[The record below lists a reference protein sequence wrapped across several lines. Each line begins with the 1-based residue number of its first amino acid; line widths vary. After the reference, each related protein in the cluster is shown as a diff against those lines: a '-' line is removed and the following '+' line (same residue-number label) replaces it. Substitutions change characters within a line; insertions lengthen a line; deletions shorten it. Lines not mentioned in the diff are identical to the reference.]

1 MVVAFVALM
10 VALGGTSWAV
20 AALPKGSVGTKQ
32 LKRNSVAKANIK
44 ANAVDGA
51 KVANDSL
58 TGQDI
63 KESSLAQVPSA
74 ASAGQAGNS
83 GHANAAGAIDRV
95 IFRSAPGS
103 VPPAP
108 NDTQSALAAATASC
122 DPGTHAASGGAR
134 LDDAENTSL
143 VDSYPDGGGRSWS
156 VHVDNGDI
164 ASGHGFT
171 VFVVCVPSLGVG

>member
-1 MVVAFVALM
+1 MAVAFVALM

-32 LKRNSVAKANIK
+32 LKRNAVAKANIK
-44 ANAVDGA
+44 ANAVDAG

-74 ASAGQAGNS
+74 GSAANS
-83 GHANAAGAIDRV
+83 THANAAGAVDRIV
-95 IFRSAPGS
+95 FRSAPGA

-108 NDTQSALAAATASC
+108 DATSSSLAGATASC

-134 LDDAENTSL
+134 LDDPDNTSL

-156 VHVDNGDI
+156 VHVDNGDP
-164 ASGHGFT
+164 ASAHGFT

>member
-1 MVVAFVALM
+1 MAVAFVALM

-32 LKRNSVAKANIK
+32 LKRNAVAKANIK
-44 ANAVDGA
+44 ANAVDAG

-74 ASAGQAGNS
+74 AQAANS
-83 GHANAAGAIDRV
+83 GHANAAGAVDRV
-95 IFRSAPGS
+95 IFRNAPGT

-108 NDTQSALAAATASC
+108 SDTQSALIGGTANC

-134 LDDAENTSL
+134 LDDPDSTSL

-156 VHVDNGDI
+156 VHVDNGDT
-164 ASGHGFT
+164 ASAHGFI